1 MRPLLPLVLAVATA
15 CPSLAIAEETGSST
29 QEQAAAASWD
39 TADLRGISVA
49 TASRANVRYGPN
61 KNSHIAVTLKPGE
74 TVLIVGPSP
83 VPGWY
88 EIRFPE
94 QGQAWVHRKNLQP
107 MDGGKRWRVTSDGVH
122 ARSDSTLRGD
132 IVADLT
138 MGEIL
143 VDKANAK
150 GDWVAVSIPSAV
162 AYIHQSTISLP
173 NDAAVQQQH
182 QQSEQIQS
190 VWVSAQVAYAK
201 IWADLK
207 EHPDHAVSVDWAP
220 LLNQLD
226 QVAKGHPEPAVQMNA
241 RRIYDAI
248 QEVVKKTQGLADS
261 GTPAPATGTTSA
273 PATAGAAAATAT
285 DGTATTPA
293 DSHPGAIPAPAAGTA
308 GVEAAPVDHPLS
320 NTPAGLAVPPGQE
333 NAPPPVHG
341 AGSDHQATA
350 APVASESFQVIGF
363 ISENTDY
370 PKVNAKYEVMG
381 KDTNVIAFLTV
392 KPGLTINLGEYDWRW
407 VGVVGTSQP
416 LDQSLHGLH
425 DAVPLIEVSDVKLVS
440 R

>member
-1 MRPLLPLVLAVATA
+1 MRALLPLF
-15 CPSLAIAEETGSST
+15 LAIATASPSVALAEESGAPTPAP
-29 QEQAAAASWD
+29 AATWD
-39 TADLRGISVA
+39 SADLRGIAVA
-49 TASRANVRYGPN
+49 TSSKANIRFGPS
-61 KNSHIAVTLKPGE
+61 KNSRIAVTLKPGE

-94 QGQAWVHRKNLQP
+94 QGQAWVHRKNLQAI
-107 MDGGKRWRVTSDGVH
+107 DGGKRWRVTTDGTN

-132 IVADLT
+132 IVANLT

-143 VDKANAK
+143 LDKANTK

-162 AYIHQSTISLP
+162 AYVHQSTLSLP
-173 NDAAVQQQH
+173 SDAAIQQQH
-182 QQSEQIQS
+182 QQSEQIQT
-190 VWVSAQVAYAK
+190 VWEHAQVAYAK
-201 IWADLK
+201 IWADLT

-226 QVAKGHPEPAVQMNA
+226 QVAKGHPEPAVQMSA

-248 QEVVKKTQGLADS
+248 QEVVKNTQNVTDA
-261 GTPAPATGTTSA
+261 GTVASTPTPATATGGNAAATAGGAPATGGTTVTSSDSHAGGTSA
-273 PATAGAAAATAT
+273 
-285 DGTATTPA
+285 TPT
-293 DSHPGAIPAPAAGTA
+293 DSHAEPK
-308 GVEAAPVDHPLS
+308 VDHPLS
-320 NTPAGLAVPPGQE
+320 GNPAGLAVPPGQE
-333 NAPPPVHG
+333 TAPPLHP
-341 AGSDHQATA
+341 ADTDHQAAATAPA
-350 APVASESFQVIGF
+350 APESFQAIGF
-363 ISENTDY
+363 ITENTDY

-381 KDTNVIAFLTV
+381 PNSNVTAFLTV
-392 KPGLTINLGEYDWRW
+392 KPGIALNLGEYDWRW

-425 DAVPLIEVSDVKLVS
+425 TAVPLIEVSAVKLVN